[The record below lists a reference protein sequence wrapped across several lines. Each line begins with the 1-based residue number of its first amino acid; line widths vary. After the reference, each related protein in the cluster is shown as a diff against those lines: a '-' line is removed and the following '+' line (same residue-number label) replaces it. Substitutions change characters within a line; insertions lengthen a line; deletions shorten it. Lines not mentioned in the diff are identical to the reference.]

1 MKTMPR
7 PTPAL
12 VIGTLALIV
21 ALGGTAA
28 AQTASTQK
36 KINGSQIK
44 ANSITGKQVKE
55 STLATVPRA
64 KSASQLG
71 GLTPIAFRVVKP
83 AGTKLFTLLT
93 LKDEATVTASCDG
106 TPTTPG
112 MTVAPQGTASRDLQY
127 TYADS
132 GGGTY
137 PFGPP
142 AQGSGV
148 GHLTDDF
155 TTTINAFTTSGPV
168 KTARLVILAV
178 KVGSTTCTFDVGG
191 ETSIPL
197 VR

>member
-1 MKTMPR
+1 
-7 PTPAL
+7 

-83 AGTKLFTLLT
+83 AGTNTFTLLT
-93 LKDEATVTASCDG
+93 LKDEAIVHASCG
-106 TPTTPG
+106 ASPTTPG
-112 MTVAPQGTASRDLQY
+112 VAVDALGTVSRDLQFTFADASGN
-127 TYADS
+127 TYV
-132 GGGTY
+132 
-137 PFGPP
+137 FGPP
-142 AQGSGV
+142 EKDGGLSHV
-148 GHLTDDF
+148 DTDF

-168 KTARLVILAV
+168 KTARLVVLAV
-178 KVGSTTCTFDVGG
+178 AEGTTCAFDVGG

>member
-1 MKTMPR
+1 MKTMPK

-28 AQTASTQK
+28 ATTVAGQK

-44 ANSITGKQVKE
+44 ANSISGKQVKE
-55 STLATVPRA
+55 STLATVPKA
-64 KSASQLG
+64 KSASELG

-83 AGTKLFTLLT
+83 AGTNSFQLFS
-93 LKDEATVTASCDG
+93 LKNEAVVTASCQAS
-106 TPTTPG
+106 PTTPG
-112 MTVAPQGTASRDLQY
+112 VTIAPVGTASHDLQY
-127 TYADS
+127 TYFDPS

-137 PFGPP
+137 SFGPP
-142 AQGSGV
+142 SKGGGV
-148 GHLTDDF
+148 NHLQANF
-155 TTTINAFTTSGPV
+155 NTTINAFTTSGPV
-168 KTARLVILAV
+168 RTARLVILSV
-178 KVGSTTCTFDVGG
+178 DEGTTCAFDVGG